1 MLKFASRAAG
11 APGGNETPPS
21 TRCTFLMAEP
31 GSSPGRVRNTDQ
43 GGGDGAQAS
52 KPSFPFITSAPA
64 LTSNI
69 SATSRRHRASWACK
83 HLRELE
89 LLWVGDVGV
98 WASQTHGEHVAGH
111 LSYYTGQSQGQGWDV
126 ARLLASPWM
135 LTCGGAGG
143 DVLKGQARRL
153 AQLSKKSSSE
163 VDIPQVPTKVLPLK
177 PKEDRPLASTCFIT
191 A

>member
-1 MLKFASRAAG
+1 
-11 APGGNETPPS
+11 
-21 TRCTFLMAEP
+21 MAEP

-43 GGGDGAQAS
+43 GGGGGAQAS

-69 SATSRRHRASWACK
+69 SATSGRRRASWACK

-98 WASQTHGEHVAGH
+98 WASQTHGEHVAGA
-111 LSYYTGQSQGQGWDV
+111 SQ
-126 ARLLASPWM
+126 LLHWAAPRAGM
-135 LTCGGAGG
+135 GCGKAVSCFPLDAYVQEVGN
-143 DVLKGQARRL
+143 VHQGQARRL

-163 VDIPQVPTKVLPLK
+163 VDIPQTLIRVSPPK
-177 PKEDRPLASTCFIT
+177 PKEDRPLTSTCFLG